1 MFNTRF
7 CTIHRLDCV
16 NSATRQAAFLTSPGC
31 LTLTR
36 PNARLDEP
44 KRVFYPSVDTGLGLL
59 QLLHKGALRRVLV
72 QRLALVHHR
81 DAPVRTWPEFRRAFQ
96 RPGHADRQRH
106 QFLRRAA
113 TQGLLCDASWALAA
127 ALTTLRI
134 KPEPAPKTIPKAK
147 SCAECKRSSRR
158 LRLKRAVTS

>member
-44 KRVFYPSVDTGLGLL
+44 KRVFYPSVDTGLGAWVCSSCCTRTPLGVFL
-59 QLLHKGALRRVLV
+59 SSALRLFIIAMRLSVLGLNFV
-72 QRLALVHHR
+72 ALFN
-81 DAPVRTWPEFRRAFQ
+81 APVTRIGKDTSFFAAQQRRGFCVTRHGRWPPRLPRCELSLSPPPKLSQ
-96 RPGHADRQRH
+96 KPNHVPN
-106 QFLRRAA
+106 
-113 TQGLLCDASWALAA
+113 ASDLH
-127 ALTTLRI
+127 
-134 KPEPAPKTIPKAK
+134 EGFG
-147 SCAECKRSSRR
+147 
-158 LRLKRAVTS
+158 